1 MIDSVP
7 TKFQQYE
14 FVFLG
19 AGCASYSLL
28 LRLLDTEDYKNAR
41 VLLIDQNGAGGSERT
56 WCFWEK
62 ENGYFDDL
70 VIKKWPQLIV
80 ADAEAKQEL
89 VIAPYEYKMIRG
101 VDFFTSAR
109 KRISSF
115 DGVEFLSA
123 SVSSYKKE
131 NDLLSVELSDG
142 RKVSVESK
150 YVFNSIA
157 NLPQLN
163 ACKKNG
169 AVHLLQHFKGWFIET
184 EKDAFDPSI
193 ATLMD
198 FSVSQEHGT
207 AFVYLLP
214 ISSTMALVEYTLFSE
229 SVLDKKEYDETLRE
243 YLSGKLGGVSYKI
256 AEQEFGI
263 IPMNDDSFAFNCG
276 GVYQLGTSG
285 GQTKGSTG
293 YTFQFIQRQSE
304 EIVAQLVKGGQ
315 LGEITDPSARF
326 RFYDSILLH
335 VLAFK
340 YYPGAQVFLKLFK
353 RNKAQKVLQ
362 FLDNKTTLL
371 DEIAIISKL
380 PWAPFL
386 KALGRKIIGRA

>member
-1 MIDSVP
+1 MQ
-7 TKFQQYE
+7 TKFQQYD

-28 LRLLDTEDYKNAR
+28 LRLLDTAEYKNAR

-62 ENGYFDDL
+62 ENGYFDEL

-89 VIAPYEYKMIRG
+89 VITPYEYKMIRG
-101 VDFFTSAR
+101 VDFFSSAR

-115 DGVEFLSA
+115 DRVEYLSA

-131 NDLLSVELSDG
+131 GDTLIVEFADGQKLSL
-142 RKVSVESK
+142 ESK

-157 NLPQLN
+157 GLPQLS
-163 ACKKNG
+163 ACKKLG

-184 EKDAFDPSI
+184 EKEAFDSEV

-198 FSVSQEHGT
+198 FSVSQQHGT

-214 ISSTMALVEYTLFSE
+214 ISSTKALVEYTLFSE
-229 SVLDKKEYDETLRE
+229 SILVEKEYDETLRE
-243 YLSGKLGGVSYKI
+243 YLSGKLGDVSYKI
-256 AEQEFGI
+256 ADQEFGI

-293 YTFQFIQRQSE
+293 YTFQFIQRQSA
-304 EIVAQLVKGGQ
+304 EIVAQLVKGAS
-315 LGEITDPSARF
+315 LNELTRSAARF

-335 VLAFK
+335 VLAYK

-353 RNKAQKVLQ
+353 RNKAQNVLL
-362 FLDNKTTLL
+362 FLDNKTTLPQ
-371 DEIAIISKL
+371 EIAIISKL

-386 KALGRKIIGRA
+386 KALGKKIIGRV